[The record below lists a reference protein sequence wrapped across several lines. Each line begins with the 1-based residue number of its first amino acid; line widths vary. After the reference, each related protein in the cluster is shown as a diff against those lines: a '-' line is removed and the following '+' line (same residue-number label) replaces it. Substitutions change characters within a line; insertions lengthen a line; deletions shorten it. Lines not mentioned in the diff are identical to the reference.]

1 MSLINVNLFQNR
13 LEIYLGKMIVSLER
27 AYHMFLAHDDSDQS
41 GKLTKN
47 EYIVYANFMRF
58 GCHIRR
64 FKNEC
69 VVPSTSTEEKS
80 HADESDQTDTAIQKS
95 YIWNYLYELL
105 GHQKT
110 SITSNNID
118 TNRYSAVKE
127 SMNAIIGQF
136 KADDSFETIP
146 STSETTNSE
155 SVQFP
160 EKRKFQ
166 CDRNSDVQAWKTV
179 KINQQIG
186 SDAQY
191 FGSGST
197 NDFMIGNSFQ
207 KFKQIFDKIDYID
220 LMKPESYDDQKP
232 LNEKFSFDLWA
243 NLDNRNSPKHK
254 GPDFRLIVK

>member
-1 MSLINVNLFQNR
+1 MINVNLFQNR
-13 LEIYLGKMIVSLER
+13 LEVYLGKMIVSLER

-64 FKNEC
+64 FKNESI
-69 VVPSTSTEEKS
+69 VPSTSTEDKS
-80 HADESDQTDTAIQKS
+80 HVDESDRTDVDIQKS

-105 GHQKT
+105 GHRKT
-110 SITSNNID
+110 TITSNSID
-118 TNRYSAVKE
+118 TNRYGAVKE

-136 KADDSFETIP
+136 KAGDSFETIP
-146 STSETTNSE
+146 STSETTTSE

-166 CDRNSDVQAWKTV
+166 CDRYSDAQACKTV
-179 KINQQIG
+179 RIDQQIG
-186 SDAQY
+186 LDAQY

-197 NDFMIGNSFQ
+197 NDFMIGNTFQ

-220 LMKPESYDDQKP
+220 VMKPESYDDQKP

-243 NLDNRNSPKHK
+243 DLDNRNSLKHK
-254 GPDFRLIVK
+254 CPDFRLIVK

>member
-1 MSLINVNLFQNR
+1 
-13 LEIYLGKMIVSLER
+13 MIVSLER

-64 FKNEC
+64 FKNE
-69 VVPSTSTEEKS
+69 VFVPSTSVEDKS
-80 HADESDQTDTAIQKS
+80 HADKSDRTDADIQKS

-105 GHQKT
+105 GHRKT
-110 SITSNNID
+110 AITSNSID

-136 KADDSFETIP
+136 KANDSFETIP
-146 STSETTNSE
+146 STSETTTSE

-160 EKRKFQ
+160 EKRKLQ
-166 CDRNSDVQAWKTV
+166 YDKHSDAQAWKTV
-179 KINQQIG
+179 RINQQIG
-186 SDAQY
+186 PNTQY

-220 LMKPESYDDQKP
+220 VMKPESYDDQKP

-243 NLDNRNSPKHK
+243 DLDNRNSPKHK